1 MFGLNEPIRAVADH
15 YAGLGYAALVPNL
28 FWRSQIPEALSY
40 DDDQHPIAWDRL
52 KALDLDVVCADMR
65 VAAGWLR
72 AQPFSAGKV
81 AAIGFC
87 GGGRFAFLAAV
98 RCGVD
103 AAASLYG
110 LGISQHLGE
119 IGNAKG
125 PLQLHYGLQD
135 QHIPRQEIDAVA
147 DGVRG
152 RPSVELFLY
161 PQAGHSFA
169 NPVRPT
175 YDAAATQARGDAHRA
190 DAGTDERLMSAF
202 GLGHYRICSSTNHF
216 FSLSEQFCIRPGPTG
231 VPFDGGGRVQSP
243 QPFRLSANFRS
254 RRSRSFLT
262 VTDCC
267 TLPPT
272 TYIFCA
278 LRSMCTTTSQ

>member
-1 MFGLNEPIRAVADH
+1 MTQTLAREGGRSFDGYLARPQKARGPAVLVLHDMFGLNETIRAVADH

-52 KALDLDVVCADMR
+52 KALDLDVVSADMR
-65 VAAGWLR
+65 VAIGWLR

-103 AAASLYG
+103 AAVSIYG

-119 IGNAKG
+119 IGNARG

-147 DGVRG
+147 AGVQG
-152 RPSVELFLY
+152 RPSVEVFLY

-175 YDAAATQARGDAHRA
+175 YDAAATRLAATRI
-190 DAGTDERLMSAF
+190 ERMLEE
-202 GLGHYRICSSTNHF
+202 LGS
-216 FSLSEQFCIRPGPTG
+216 
-231 VPFDGGGRVQSP
+231 
-243 QPFRLSANFRS
+243 
-254 RRSRSFLT
+254 
-262 VTDCC
+262 
-267 TLPPT
+267 
-272 TYIFCA
+272 
-278 LRSMCTTTSQ
+278 

>member
-1 MFGLNEPIRAVADH
+1 MMASQSAAGATTQTLAREGGRSFDGYLTRPQTARGPAVLVLHDMFGLNAPIRAVADH

-28 FWRSQIPEALSY
+28 FWRSQIPDALSY
-40 DDDQHPIAWDRL
+40 DDDQHPAAWERL
-52 KALDLDVVCADMR
+52 KALDLDVVSADMR
-65 VAAGWLR
+65 VAVDWLR

-110 LGISQHLGE
+110 LGISQHIGE

-135 QHIPRQEIDAVA
+135 QHIPRQEIDAVSE
-147 DGVRG
+147 GVRG
-152 RPSVELFLY
+152 WPAVEVFLY
-161 PQAGHSFA
+161 PQAGHSVA

-175 YDAAATQARGDAHRA
+175 YDAAAT
-190 DAGTDERLMSAF
+190 RLATM
-202 GLGHYRICSSTNHF
+202 RI
-216 FSLSEQFCIRPGPTG
+216 EQMLQGIG
-231 VPFDGGGRVQSP
+231 S
-243 QPFRLSANFRS
+243 
-254 RRSRSFLT
+254 
-262 VTDCC
+262 
-267 TLPPT
+267 
-272 TYIFCA
+272 
-278 LRSMCTTTSQ
+278 